1 MPATIDIDI
10 GGTFTDCFVNHDNRT
25 FTQKEPTTHYDL
37 SVGLLNA
44 LKGISKQSGLRLND
58 LLQQT
63 AVFRYS
69 TTIAMNALIERKG
82 PKLGLITTAGFEDTI
97 YIGKGSQW
105 AHGLTLEEQKK
116 IVALKKPEPLIPRKL
131 TVGLRE
137 RVDCFGQVVIPLKE
151 EEVLKKVQY
160 LVDRGCQGFVIS
172 LLWSFM
178 NSAHEKMVKE
188 VIEEEY
194 PEVYLGSFPILLS
207 L

>member
-69 TTIAMNALIERKG
+69 TTITMNALIERKG

-116 IVALKKPEPLIPRKL
+116 IVALKKPEPLIPR
-131 TVGLRE
+131 
-137 RVDCFGQVVIPLKE
+137 
-151 EEVLKKVQY
+151 
-160 LVDRGCQGFVIS
+160 
-172 LLWSFM
+172 
-178 NSAHEKMVKE
+178 
-188 VIEEEY
+188 
-194 PEVYLGSFPILLS
+194 
-207 L
+207 